1 MDIPEIITTERL
13 ILQRP
18 VVSMELAREIHTAV
32 MASLKNLEQWLPWAK
47 PTYTL
52 DDEVKY
58 LTENCDKG
66 WKEKTNF
73 AYIIRTKS
81 DGRFLGVIDFI
92 KIDEKNKST
101 EIGFWLQDNA
111 VGNGYMV
118 EAVLGLEKAA
128 FAAGC
133 ERVEIE
139 NDARNIRSVNVAKRA
154 GYHLDGIMRH
164 QKWSD
169 YDNMFIDIN
178 VWSKLKNE
186 Q

>member
-18 VVSMELAREIHTAV
+18 VVSMELAREIYTAV

-47 PTYTL
+47 PSYSL
-52 DDEVKY
+52 DDEMKY

-66 WKEKTNF
+66 WNNKSGF
-73 AYIIRTKS
+73 AYIIRLQT
-81 DGRFLGVIDFI
+81 DNRFLGVIDFI
-92 KIDEKNKST
+92 RIDEANKT
-101 EIGFWLQDNA
+101 VEIGFWLQDNA
-111 VGNGYMV
+111 VGNGYMI
-118 EAVLGLEKAA
+118 EAVQGLERAA

-133 ERVEIE
+133 ERVEIQ
-139 NDARNIRSVNVAKRA
+139 NDTRNLRSANVAERA